1 MKEKSGF
8 VELKDVESL
17 NRFLDGSAEEP
28 VVLLKHSNSCG
39 VSSRA
44 YREMAQLNRPV
55 GLVTVQKA
63 RDVSNEIE
71 RRFGLAH
78 ETPQVVIVRGSKVV
92 WNASHSR
99 VSAHAIEEALGAVSS
114 GQQ

>member
-17 NRFLDGSAEEP
+17 NRFLEGSAEEP

-78 ETPQVVIVRGSKVV
+78 ETPQVVIVRSSKVV

-99 VSAHAIEEALGAVSS
+99 VSAHAIEEALKAVSAK
-114 GQQ
+114 Q